1 MSLARFLVAEKS
13 AEAFYFSIYPFTGQI
28 IVNVHNTLGRERAI
42 NLSMLILDSVV
53 D

>member
-13 AEAFYFSIYPFTGQI
+13 AEAFYFSAFTGQI